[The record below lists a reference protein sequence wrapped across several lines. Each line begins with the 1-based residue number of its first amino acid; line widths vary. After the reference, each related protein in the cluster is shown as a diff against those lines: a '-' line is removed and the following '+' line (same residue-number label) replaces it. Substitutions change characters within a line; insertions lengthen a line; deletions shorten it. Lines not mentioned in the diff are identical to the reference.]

1 MTKEQAL
8 QILKNTLDAAIKSG
22 ICSTLEASSY
32 IVTAWQTILNELK
45 KADANQ

>member
-22 ICSTLEASSY
+22 LCHTIEASSY
-32 IVTAWQTILNELK
+32 LLTAWQTILNELK